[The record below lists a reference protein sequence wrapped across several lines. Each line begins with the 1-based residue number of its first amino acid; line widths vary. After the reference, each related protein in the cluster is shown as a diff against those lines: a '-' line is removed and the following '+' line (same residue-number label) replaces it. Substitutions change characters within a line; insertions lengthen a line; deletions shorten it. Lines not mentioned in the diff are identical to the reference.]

1 MMSKRM
7 PQKRCN
13 PTSYTKTYTQS
24 YTRKHQ
30 QTLKVS
36 MPGVGNV
43 GDFQKLFFQD
53 SGLRWTCTFL
63 QLSGDT
69 ADINQDSSQWAEN
82 PNSTRNTK
90 SGNKEIRFGLGT
102 FIIRKTKCSGFS
114 KRSVY
119 TNTKYRNEVV
129 SMHACSFSCQSICF
143 GCIVS
148 SCDLGIEFLEEIV
161 VWNTLCTFSGSFLYI
176 TDWYL

>member
-1 MMSKRM
+1 M
-7 PQKRCN
+7 
-13 PTSYTKTYTQS
+13 QS
-24 YTRKHQ
+24 YILHQNLHPILHPKSSVNTISFYAGCRKCRRFPK
-30 QTLKVS
+30 TFF
-36 MPGVGNV
+36 PGFRAKMNLHFPAVV
-43 GDFQKLFFQD
+43 
-53 SGLRWTCTFL
+53 RWYT
-63 QLSGDT
+63 
-69 ADINQDSSQWAEN
+69 DINQDSSQWAEN
-82 PNSTRNTK
+82 PNSTGNTK